1 MLPYVGVL
9 GQALEVENE
18 VTQLLVLP
26 RVVERND
33 RNAVVELQA
42 ERVHRVVDYYH
53 VLQRA
58 VAKNAQVLYVD
69 ALCSLHAA
77 VAVQSVLYELS
88 CRVQVVE
95 HYADD
100 YLDQIKR
107 VIGILGTPSSED
119 MQFIGND
126 LAKKFVRSLPKR
138 NKQSW
143 ATLFPK
149 SNPVALDLLGKMMAF
164 NPEKR
169 YSIKQCLAHP
179 YFEGLHNELAEPLAE
194 EPFDWSWDNF
204 KPTKEILQNMVY
216 DESLPFHPED
226 ESEGV

>member
-1 MLPYVGVL
+1 M
-9 GQALEVENE
+9 
-18 VTQLLVLP
+18 
-26 RVVERND
+26 
-33 RNAVVELQA
+33 
-42 ERVHRVVDYYH
+42 
-53 VLQRA
+53 
-58 VAKNAQVLYVD
+58 
-69 ALCSLHAA
+69 
-77 VAVQSVLYELS
+77 
-88 CRVQVVE
+88 
-95 HYADD
+95 
-100 YLDQIKR
+100 
-107 VIGILGTPSSED
+107 IGILGTPSSED

-179 YFEGLHNELAEPLAE
+179 YFEGLHNEAAEPIAE

-216 DESLPFHPED
+216 DEALAFHPEE
-226 ESEGV
+226 ESEGF